1 MRKNSEAGFTLLEI
15 LLAIM
20 VLSIMMMLVFD
31 MSNKSTDTV
40 DRVMTEDR
48 EYMQV
53 QMAFSIIDRDFLSLY
68 TPLFTEVIKKQL
80 PGEEREDKE
89 RFNGIT
95 HLGKV
100 IPVIDNPDKHELI
113 FMTYSNQRRLQDLK
127 QSNYA
132 WVRYT
137 LRAKESDDK
146 KKNGSFELIRQF
158 TADNPYGDAFEWDKI
173 KSNVLLSN
181 VEKFQFFFWSV
192 DKEEYVESLTDLSE
206 KQQVARLM
214 KANLTWVNQNG
225 FKIETSKT
233 FRTIW
238 PTYDASKEA
247 KELLSSNSEASTKT
261 PFEND
266 TNEKDGDEEGEE
278 GGDGED

>member
-1 MRKNSEAGFTLLEI
+1 MKRSSESGFTLLEI

-20 VLSIMMMLVFD
+20 VLSIMMMLVYD

-53 QMAFSIIDRDFLSLY
+53 QMAFSIIERDFSSLY

-80 PGEEREDKE
+80 PGEEREEKE
-89 RFNGIT
+89 RFNGVT
-95 HLGKV
+95 HLGKI

-113 FMTYSNQRRLQDLK
+113 FMTYSNQRRMQDLK

-137 LRAKESDDK
+137 LRSKESDEENK
-146 KKNGSFELIRQF
+146 KGSFELVRQF
-158 TADNPYGDAFEWDKI
+158 TADNPYGDSFEWDKI
-173 KSNVLLSN
+173 KSNVLLNN
-181 VEKFQFFFWSV
+181 VEKFQFFFWSD
-192 DKEEYVESLTDLSE
+192 DKEDYVESLSDLSE
-206 KQQVARLM
+206 KQRIARLM
-214 KANLTWVNQNG
+214 KATLTWVNKNG
-225 FKIETSKT
+225 FKIETAKT

-238 PTYDASKEA
+238 PTYDATKEA
-247 KELLSSNSEASTKT
+247 REMLSSQSSTSTKT
-261 PFEND
+261 PFTND
-266 TNEKDGDEEGEE
+266 KDNE
-278 GGDGED
+278 GGDNEN